1 MLTPD
6 NTPPD
11 IAASPSSEEPAG
23 PVPSTPAPA
32 TGGEAVSGTPWNGE
46 WEGITKEPWWARVP
60 EDVRPHVEAGI
71 KTKYTNF
78 HQGADRVR
86 SEARAAAAAAAERAS
101 QLERSLEEAKAKGDY
116 WSKLLD
122 QDDATKPLAEEVA
135 SLKAALSEKTKALS
149 EYEQQLEHVNTQR
162 VFDTHKAK
170 YADIYEDFE
179 DEPGYDPASGRPPEP
194 TGAYVEFLKLLRA
207 GINEERAAKMVRAT
221 MEPRAEVAALV
232 AAPAPAAVEPPAR
245 VRPVVPPS
253 IAAASNGAGPSAART
268 ARDMD
273 EDYNTLMQ
281 RKRREAEM
289 EEG

>member
-1 MLTPD
+1 MQTSTD
-6 NTPPD
+6 TPPD

-46 WEGITKEPWWARVP
+46 WEGITKEPWWSKVP
-60 EDVRPHVEAGI
+60 EDVRPHVEVGI

-78 HQGADRVR
+78 HRGADQVR
-86 SEARAAAAAAAERAS
+86 AEAKAAATAAAERAA

-116 WSKLLD
+116 WAKLLD
-122 QDDATKPLAEEVA
+122 GDDAAKPLAEEVA
-135 SLKAALSEKTKALS
+135 SLKAALGEKTKALA
-149 EYEQQLEHVNTQR
+149 EYEQQLAHVNTQR

-179 DEPGYDPASGRPPEP
+179 DEPGYDPASGRPPQP
-194 TGAYVEFLKLLRA
+194 TGAYVEFLKLLQA
-207 GINEERAAKMVRAT
+207 GIGEERAAKMVRAT
-221 MEPRAEVAALV
+221 MEPRQPVVVEQPVV
-232 AAPAPAAVEPPAR
+232 QQEPAARA
-245 VRPVVPPS
+245 RPVVPPS
-253 IAAASNGAGPSAART
+253 IAAASTGAGPSAAR
-268 ARDMD
+268 ASRDTD
-273 EDYNTLMQ
+273 EDYNTIML